1 MDKKLPDIYYF
12 NPTCE
17 YAVANGHVSWQ
28 PNRLLKKMEEDLEKL
43 PLFLASQEDIILVKR
58 RPSDEYLNL
67 LEKTGITAPEFVLLS
82 DAITVNSFQNR
93 RLGSLMPWGWS
104 PTVHRLLSPVKMNCS
119 EEFHN
124 SPISVWKPS
133 VRDLYSKK
141 FALEILKKIL
151 PSLPDEIAIQP
162 EYTPEICTNRK
173 KIEDLLVRWGKLMIK
188 APWSTSGRGLQPITK
203 TPVVEKV
210 WEKISGMIRE
220 QGYVITEPYLDKRL
234 DVALQFELKQGKVN
248 YLGISRFFTDKKGKY
263 LGNMIN
269 GWPDSSDPG
278 ITNFADS
285 LPLLL
290 KKHLSEAI
298 ENSELAKL
306 YEGFLGAD
314 MLIFTDHKDNLRV
327 NPCLEINIRQNMGL
341 LSLKL
346 EKLVHENS
354 KGTFNIWYH
363 GRKPFKN
370 FSEEM
375 SKLYPLKIADN
386 YIFSGFLPV
395 TDPDENSLFGA
406 YLHIL

>member
-43 PLFLASQEDIILVKR
+43 PLFLAGQEDIIIVKR
-58 RPSDEYLNL
+58 RPSDRYLSL
-67 LEKTGITAPEFVLLS
+67 LEKTGIKAPEFVLLS
-82 DAITVNSFQNR
+82 DAINGNCFQNR
-93 RLGSLMPWGWS
+93 RLGRLLPWGWS
-104 PTVHRLLSPVKMNCS
+104 PAVHRLLETVKTYCS
-119 EEFHN
+119 EKFHN
-124 SPISVWKPS
+124 SPVSVWNPS

-151 PSLPDEIAIQP
+151 PSLPDEIVIQP
-162 EYTPEICTNRK
+162 EYFPEICTKRE
-173 KIEDLLVRWGKLMIK
+173 KIEDLLVRWEKLMIK

-220 QGYVITEPYLDKRL
+220 QGFVITEPYLDKRL

-269 GWPDSSDPG
+269 GWSDSYDPF
-278 ITNFADS
+278 ITYFADS
-285 LPLLL
+285 LPSLL
-290 KKHLSEAI
+290 KKHLSVAI
-298 ENSELAKL
+298 ENSELANL
-306 YEGFLGAD
+306 YEGFLGVD
-314 MLIFTDHKDNLRV
+314 TLIFNDHKGLLRV

-363 GRKPFKN
+363 GNKPFKN

-375 SKLYPLKIADN
+375 SNLYPLKTADN

>member
-28 PNRLLKKMEEDLEKL
+28 PNRLLKKMEEDLETI
-43 PLFLASQEDIILVKR
+43 PLFLASQEDILLVKR

-67 LEKTGITAPEFVLLS
+67 LEKTGIKAPEFVLLS
-82 DAITVNSFQNR
+82 DAVNDRCFRNR

-104 PTVHRLLSPVKMNCS
+104 PAVHRLLEPVKIYCS

-124 SPISVWKPS
+124 SPVSVWKPS
-133 VRDLYSKK
+133 MRDLYSKK
-141 FALEILKKIL
+141 FALEILKNIL
-151 PSLPDEIAIQP
+151 PSLPAEKIIQP
-162 EYTPEICTNRK
+162 YYIPEICTTRE
-173 KIEDLLVRWGKLMIK
+173 KIEDFLIKWGKLMIK

-210 WEKISGMIRE
+210 WEKITGMIRE
-220 QGYVITEPYLDKRL
+220 QGYVITEPYLDKKL

-248 YLGISRFFTDKKGKY
+248 YLGVSRFFTDTKGKY

-269 GWPDSSDPG
+269 GWPDSFDPG

-285 LPLLL
+285 LPSLL

-306 YEGFLGAD
+306 YEGFMGVD
-314 MLIFTDHKDNLRV
+314 TLIFTDHKGNLRI

-346 EKLVHENS
+346 QKLVHENS
-354 KGTFNIWYH
+354 KGTFNIWYQ
-363 GRKPFKN
+363 GKKSFKN

-375 SKLYPLKIADN
+375 SKLYPLKIAEN
-386 YIFSGFLPV
+386 HILSGFLPF
-395 TDPDENSLFGA
+395 TDPNEDPLFGA